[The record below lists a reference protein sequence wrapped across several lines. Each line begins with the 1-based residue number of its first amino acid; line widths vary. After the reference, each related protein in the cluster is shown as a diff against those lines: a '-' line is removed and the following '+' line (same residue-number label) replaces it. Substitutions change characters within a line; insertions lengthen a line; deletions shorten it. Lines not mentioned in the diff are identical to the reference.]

1 MSLLYRSG
9 IQMSSAPPPL
19 EGSQQVGNRLR
30 SLRLARFMT
39 QDQLA
44 QSSGVGRVTI
54 ARLERGHSTPHM
66 RTVRALAAAL
76 DVAPSELVPDPA
88 ALWPRR

>member
-1 MSLLYRSG
+1 
-9 IQMSSAPPPL
+9 MSSASPPL
-19 EGSQQVGNRLR
+19 QGSQQLGDRLR

-54 ARLERGHSTPHM
+54 ARLESGQTTPHM

-76 DVAPSELVPDPA
+76 DVPPSELVPNPA
-88 ALWPRR
+88 AMWRRR

>member
-1 MSLLYRSG
+1 
-9 IQMSSAPPPL
+9 MSSASPL
-19 EGSQQVGNRLR
+19 EASQQVGNRLR

-44 QSSGVGRVTI
+44 QNSGVGRVTI
-54 ARLERGHSTPHM
+54 ARLESGHTTPHM

-76 DVAPSELVPDPA
+76 DVAPNELVPDPSA
-88 ALWPRR
+88 MWPRR